1 MLERWDS
8 MAAMLRKQPHQL
20 RVRYLEFEVVLSILE
35 GLVELLDCSM
45 LAADDFGS
53 DLSLHRVPGA
63 SAFAAHALQMQARLT
78 GSWSGG
84 ALINGVPA
92 GRVENY
98 CSLEPPAGFN
108 NGAGISRLL
117 DTRSPV
123 VVAMYLQSVAA
134 DNHIFAI
141 VPASA
146 RYLDDVVGA
155 RTDGISASCARMSQF
170 RRTFDMLLSAGVA
183 AAFPVNLQLR
193 HAVSAVYSSTAQW
206 VGGFAPPLKL
216 LPGMV
221 KYKCKYLT
229 AMGAL
234 LQSQQAPL
242 VLRLDAIPVSSELHQ
257 ASQQL
262 SAAAMA
268 GQVCCSCGQAGVRGA
283 GGASAG
289 ISDAEQ
295 GRWQQLE
302 PD

>member
-84 ALINGVPA
+84 AH
-92 GRVENY
+92 E
-98 CSLEPPAGFN
+98 
-108 NGAGISRLL
+108 
-117 DTRSPV
+117 
-123 VVAMYLQSVAA
+123 
-134 DNHIFAI
+134 
-141 VPASA
+141 
-146 RYLDDVVGA
+146 
-155 RTDGISASCARMSQF
+155 
-170 RRTFDMLLSAGVA
+170 FDMLLSAGVA

-193 HAVSAVYSSTAQW
+193 HAVTAVYSSTAQW

-262 SAAAMA
+262 SAAAMGLDRCA
-268 GQVCCSCGQAGVRGA
+268 ATVGRQVSEVRVVPVLASVMQSKDGGNNWGQIDVMRQLKRCWSVRN
-283 GGASAG
+283 
-289 ISDAEQ
+289 ELLQ
-295 GRWQQLE
+295 QQQQQLAGKKTMQQL
-302 PD
+302 P